1 MLKKLLSLL
10 FILFTGLAFGQEVP
24 EAPNPPRL
32 VNDFVGGLLSKE
44 QINQLERKLVAYNDS
59 TSTDITIVI
68 VKSVQPYDINDYA
81 LQIGRKWKLGQ
92 KGKNNG
98 IVLVWA
104 PGDRKIGIQTG
115 DGMEGALPDM
125 IIKRIIREVIGPAFK
140 EVRYYDGLD
149 QGTNEIFKYANGEY
163 KAEPKTEEIGISEI
177 LIFILIFIFIIWL
190 LNKINRNGGN
200 RRYYDENRSPYTT
213 YTGWGRQSGSWG
225 GGGFGGGGSWGGGDS
240 GGGGFGGFGGGGGFS
255 GGGAS
260 GDY

>member
-1 MLKKLLSLL
+1 MLKKLLLIF
-10 FILFTGLAFGQEVP
+10 FIFSTFGIFAQEVP
-24 EAPNPPRL
+24 DVPKPPRL
-32 VNDFVGGLLSKE
+32 VNDFVGGLLSE
-44 QINQLERKLVAYNDS
+44 QQKDELERKLVAYNDS
-59 TSTDITIVI
+59 TGTDITVVI

-81 LQIGRKWKLGQ
+81 LEIGRKWKLGQ

-115 DGMEGALPDM
+115 NGMEGVLPDM
-125 IIKRIIREVIGPAFK
+125 IVKRIIRETIGPAFK
-140 EVRYYDGLD
+140 ELKYYDGLD
-149 QGTNEIFKYANGEY
+149 QGTTEIFKYANGEY
-163 KAEPKTEEIGISEI
+163 KAEPKSDEIGLTEI
-177 LIFILIFIFIIWL
+177 LIFLCIFIFIIWL

-200 RRYYDENRSPYTT
+200 RRYYDDNRSPYTT

-225 GGGFGGGGSWGGGDS
+225 GGGFGGGSWGGGDS